1 MSFLRNSRIST
12 RLLALVLITVVGIIA
27 VVGMAVLKVRS
38 EITAER
44 HAGTRAVVETALG
57 VIESYGD
64 RAESGELTE
73 RQAQEQAIEVLRGLR
88 YSGEEYFWV
97 NDMGPTMV
105 MHPIKP
111 ELDGTD
117 LSANEDPDGKLL
129 FVEMVDTVEE
139 SGSGFVEYQ
148 WPKPGEEDPQ
158 PKVSYV
164 AGYEPWGWVVGSGVY
179 VDDISSA
186 ALGAGLTLAAQAA
199 VVLLVIAGLSL
210 VVSRSITRPLRDAV
224 ASLRDG
230 DLSARLDEGAGRTEL
245 DQLNGAVNAV
255 TARIA
260 GVIDGVVGTAEQ
272 LHSAAGQLTAGSR
285 EIEQSAQDTTARA
298 GQVAAAAGGVSSGID
313 TVSAAAEEMGAS
325 IREISHNAHQAA
337 EVAALA
343 VSSAEATNRT
353 IGQLGD
359 STAQIGSVVKV
370 ITSIA
375 EQTNLLALNATIEAA
390 RAGEAGKGFAVVANE
405 VKELAQETGK
415 ATEDI
420 GRRIEAIQADTEAA
434 VTAIGEIAEI
444 IGQINDT
451 QATIA
456 SAVEEQT
463 ATTNE
468 MSRNVAEAATGS
480 ADIAQNVTGVARSA
494 SDTQAA
500 SSSTSQAADELAR
513 MAADMRTLV
522 GQFQY

>member
-12 RLLALVLITVVGIIA
+12 RLLALVLITVVGIVA

-44 HAGTRAVVETALG
+44 HAGTQAVVETALG
-57 VIESYGD
+57 VIESYGA

-390 RAGEAGKGFAVVANE
+390 RAGDAGRGFAVVAGE
-405 VKELAQETGK
+405 VKDLAQETAR

-420 GRRIEAIQADTEAA
+420 AGKVEAMQADASQA
-434 VTAIGEIAEI
+434 VSAIAEI
-444 IGQINDT
+444 SEV
-451 QATIA
+451 IA
-456 SAVEEQT
+456 RISDFQTAIAGAVEEQT

-468 MSRNVAEAATGS
+468 MTRTVATTAESGRSIASTIQEVAT
-480 ADIAQNVTGVARSA
+480 VTEQTTTELQQVTTAA
-494 SDTQAA
+494 SDLERM
-500 SSSTSQAADELAR
+500 SEELQLAVSVFR
-513 MAADMRTLV
+513 S
-522 GQFQY
+522 